1 MKSILITFLLAN
13 ISPVDGI
20 KGTVIASPSR
30 ENPDYYY
37 HWVRDA
43 ALVMSTVWEQKLGS
57 PEQGGPDQ
65 LMRNF
70 VSATKRHQE
79 LSGDAHLGEPKYHVD
94 GKPYTEPWGRPQNDG
109 PALRSLTL
117 TKWAQ
122 DLLNRGEAA
131 YVQNSLYDGKLPSTS
146 VIKRDLEYV
155 AHHWSEPCFD
165 LWEEVKGEHFYTLAV
180 SARALHE
187 GSRLAD
193 RLNDSSAAVFYRQQV
208 KKIKKR
214 LGSFLSSSRGW
225 IIPTLRA
232 TKRNFKTSDLDVS
245 VVLGLLHSDFIFLS
259 PTDPWVLKTLV
270 KLEEGFKKIYE
281 VNGHGPG
288 VAIGRYPEDAYF
300 GGNPWFLTTAAMG
313 EIYFRLARASSNP
326 ELTRAY
332 AHKGETFLERIRYH
346 MPHDQRL
353 TEQFRRDNGYVVGAS
368 DLTWSYASI
377 LTLLHA
383 KEEVLAQRRQVE

>member
-13 ISPVDGI
+13 LNPVDGI
-20 KGTVIASPSR
+20 RGTVIASPSR

-43 ALVMSTVWEQKLGS
+43 ALVMSVVWSQKLGDS
-57 PEQGGPDQ
+57 DELLRD
-65 LMRNF
+65 F
-70 VSATKRHQE
+70 ASATKKHQE
-79 LSGDAHLGEPKYHVD
+79 LSGDANLGEPKYHVD

-109 PALRSLTL
+109 PALRALTL

-122 DLLNRGEAA
+122 ALLNRGETA
-131 YVQNSLYDGKLPSTS
+131 YVQKALYDGRLPSTS

-165 LWEEVKGEHFYTLAV
+165 LWEEVQGEHFYTLAV
-180 SARALHE
+180 SARALQE
-187 GSRLAD
+187 GALLAD
-193 RLNDSSAAVFYRQQV
+193 RLNDSDAAVFYRQQV
-208 KKIKKR
+208 KKIKKSLR
-214 LGSFLSSSRGW
+214 RFLSSSRGW
-225 IIPTLRA
+225 IIPTLRNS
-232 TKRNFKTSDLDVS
+232 KRNFKTSDLDVS
-245 VVLGLLHSDFIFLS
+245 VVLGLLHSDFIYLS

-270 KLEEGFKKIYE
+270 KLEESFLKTYE
-281 VNGHGPG
+281 VNKHGPG

-313 EIYFRLARASSNP
+313 EIYFKLAMASANP
-326 ELTRAY
+326 ELAQAY
-332 AHKGETFLERIRYH
+332 ANKGETFLERIRYH

-353 TEQFRRDNGYVVGAS
+353 TEQFRRDSGFVVGAS
-368 DLTWSYASI
+368 DLTWSYASV